1 MYIKIYFGDKP
12 VFLCDE
18 IDPTIHEYLHHPDAI
33 FIDEINNSAIK
44 SLMHEIKKN
53 DFHAGILWH
62 PDLEKLKK
70 AFWKHFKIVL
80 AAGGWVVNEK
90 DEILFIFRR
99 GKWDLPKGK
108 LDNGEKLEECAQREV
123 REETG
128 LQHIK
133 LKDKIIIVSGGA
145 KGIGE
150 GIVKVLAAEGA
161 TPVIIGR
168 SEEDNLKV
176 VNELG
181 GKAAQFVAE
190 LTDPAEC
197 ERSVKAVIAKFG
209 RIDGLVNNAGV
220 NDGVGLEK
228 GDYERFIASIHK
240 NLVHYYLLAHYAL
253 PELKKSKGVIVNIGS
268 KTAETGQGN
277 TSAYAAANGGRNA
290 LTREWAVEL
299 LPYGIRVNAIIVA
312 ECWTPLYE
320 NWIKTLPNP
329 EEKLKSIKSKIPLE
343 QRMTTA
349 EEIANMAA
357 FLLSE
362 KSSHTTGQLIHVD
375 GGYVHLDRAIS

>member
-1 MYIKIYFGDKP
+1 M
-12 VFLCDE
+12 
-18 IDPTIHEYLHHPDAI
+18 
-33 FIDEINNSAIK
+33 
-44 SLMHEIKKN
+44 
-53 DFHAGILWH
+53 
-62 PDLEKLKK
+62 DL
-70 AFWKHFKIVL
+70 
-80 AAGGWVVNEK
+80 
-90 DEILFIFRR
+90 
-99 GKWDLPKGK
+99 
-108 LDNGEKLEECAQREV
+108 
-123 REETG
+123 
-128 LQHIK
+128 K

-161 TPVIIGR
+161 IPVIIGR
-168 SEEDNLKV
+168 NEQDNLKV
-176 VNELG
+176 VQEVKSSG
-181 GKAAQFVAE
+181 GKAEQVVAE
-190 LTDPAEC
+190 LTDPSEC
-197 ERSVKAVIAKFG
+197 EKSIKAVIEKFG

-220 NDGVGLEK
+220 NDGVGLES
-228 GDYERFIASIHK
+228 GDYEKFIASVHK

-253 PELKKSKGVIVNIGS
+253 PELKKSKGAIVNIGS

-277 TSAYAAANGGRNA
+277 TSAYAASNGGRNA

-299 LPYGIRVNAIIVA
+299 LPYGIRVNAVIVA

-329 EEKLKSIKSKIPLE
+329 EEKLKLIISKIPLE

-349 EEIANMAA
+349 EEIANMVA

-375 GGYVHLDRAIS
+375 GGYVHLDRAVS